1 MDWSDSEPRLYLHF
15 LRNHMIGR
23 KPSRAS
29 SNLVLAVILLLG
41 MSFFAQQF
49 SSAAPEEQEIAK
61 LVAQIVPR
69 YHINQVQINDTVSEQ
84 LFDRYFDDLDPQKL
98 YFLQEDIDRFSQAR
112 TLLDDAVKQGNVDFA
127 YRVFDTYRT
136 RLGERYEVV
145 DQYIDQDYDFTED
158 ESIVVDGDDLEWAKS
173 TAEIE
178 DRWRKRV
185 KYELL
190 QLKLANSLTSNDPA
204 KPEVLESPNE
214 EEESED
220 PMVEARER
228 LHKRYRNIKLNI
240 DQTGG
245 LEVLEIYLTTLAN
258 CFDPHSS
265 YMSPDTVEDFTI
277 QMRLSLDGI
286 GASLRSEDG
295 YTIVH
300 QIIPGGAAAEDGRLQ
315 VGDKIIGVG
324 QAEGEIEDIVDL
336 KLRKVVEKIRGP
348 RGTLVRLQVKPE
360 TGETQIYEMIRQKIE
375 LKESEVKGSIIEADP
390 RLARNGRVGVITI
403 PSFYRDFAGASGGG
417 NNFTSAAR
425 DVAKVLADFAR
436 EGGVD
441 AIVIDL
447 RNNGGGSL
455 TEAIEVSGHFIDHGP
470 VVQVKDSDGRVRK
483 YPDDQRG
490 VLYSGPLVVLCN
502 RASASASEIFAGVIK
517 DYNRGIIVGD
527 STTHGKGTVQ
537 NVMPVAPGKMLNL
550 FRNSD
555 SKNRGSLKLTISQFY
570 RVNGDST
577 QNRGVRSDIVLPSVF
592 DHLDVGEM
600 YLDNA
605 LPFEHIPE
613 ADFVADRK
621 VNEEI
626 KSALRTASADR
637 VSQNEDFGKVQDAIR
652 RYLERK
658 NRKTVSLNEEVLR
671 KEREASEKLADAVSE
686 MRDPDSAAPDPS
698 AADEALDHDDSDD
711 EEEPFPENFYN
722 DEVLAIT
729 LDYVD
734 ALQQMKTVQR

>member
-1 MDWSDSEPRLYLHF
+1 
-15 LRNHMIGR
+15 MIGR

-29 SNLVLAVILLLG
+29 SNLVLAVMLILG
-41 MSFFAQQF
+41 ISFFAQHF
-49 SSAAPEEQEIAK
+49 SSAAPEEQQIAK

-69 YHINQVQINDTVSEQ
+69 YHINQVQINDSVSEQ

-98 YFLQEDIDRFSQAR
+98 YFLQEDVDRFAKVR
-112 TLLDDAVKQGNVDFA
+112 KMLDDAVKVGNVDFA
-127 YRVFDTYRT
+127 YQVFDTYRT
-136 RLGERYEVV
+136 RLGERYELA
-145 DQYIDQDYDFTED
+145 DKLIDQEFDFTED
-158 ESIVVDGDDLEWAKS
+158 ESIVVDGDDLAWATS
-173 TAEIE
+173 TAEVN

-190 QLKLANSLTSNDPA
+190 QLKLAETA
-204 KPEVLESPNE
+204 KATDDS
-214 EEESED
+214 EESEPAED
-220 PMVEARER
+220 PMVEARDR
-228 LHKRYRNIKLNI
+228 LHKRYRNIKRNI

-245 LEVLEIYLTTLAN
+245 LEVLEIYLTTLTN

-265 YMSPDTVEDFTI
+265 YMSPDTVKDFTI
-277 QMRLSLDGI
+277 QMKLSLDGI

-336 KLRKVVEKIRGP
+336 KLRRVVEKIRGP
-348 RGTLVRLQVKPE
+348 RGTIVRLQVKPE
-360 TGETQIYEMIRQKIE
+360 AGETQVYQMVRKKIE
-375 LKESEVKGSIIEADP
+375 LKESEVKGEIIETD
-390 RLARNGRVGVITI
+390 ARVGRKGRVGLLSI

-417 NNFTSAAR
+417 QNFKSAAR
-425 DVAKVLADFAR
+425 DVENVLEDFAR
-436 EGGVD
+436 QGGVD
-441 AIVIDL
+441 AVVIDL
-447 RNNGGGSL
+447 RGNGGGSL

-470 VVQVKDSDGRVRK
+470 VVQVKDSDGRVRA
-483 YPDDQRG
+483 YPDDRRG

-517 DYNRGIIVGD
+517 DYDRGIIVGD

-537 NVMPVAPGKMLNL
+537 NVMPVEPREMLNI
-550 FRNSD
+550 FRGN
-555 SKNRGSLKLTISQFY
+555 NNANQGSLKLTISQFY

-577 QNRGVRSDIVLPSVF
+577 QNRGVRSDVVLPSLF

-613 ADFVADRK
+613 ADYVADRK
-621 VNEEI
+621 INDEI
-626 KSALRTASADR
+626 RTALRKTSAERISLD
-637 VSQNEDFGKVQDAIR
+637 EDFTKVQDAIR

-671 KEREASEKLADAVSE
+671 KEREQSEELSE
-686 MRDPDSAAPDPS
+686 SVDESLDPPSIDRDS
-698 AADEALDHDDSDD
+698 DSDD
-711 EEEPFPENFYN
+711 SEDDKKDELFTENFYN
-722 DEVLAIT
+722 DEVLDIT

-734 ALQQMKTVQR
+734 ALHQMKTVQR

>member
-1 MDWSDSEPRLYLHF
+1 
-15 LRNHMIGR
+15 MIGR

-29 SNLVLAVILLLG
+29 SNLVLAIMLLLG

-69 YHINQVQINDTVSEQ
+69 YHINQVEINDTVSEQ

-98 YFLQEDIDRFSQAR
+98 YFLQEDIDRFSNAR

-136 RLGERYEVV
+136 RLGERYAVV
-145 DQYIDQDYDFTED
+145 DQLIDRDYDFTED

-173 TAEIE
+173 TAEVE

-185 KYELL
+185 KYDLL
-190 QLKLANSLTSNDPA
+190 QLKLAASA
-204 KPEVLESPNE
+204 KESDDS
-214 EEESED
+214 EESEPAAD
-220 PMVEARER
+220 PLVEARER

-300 QIIPGGAAAEDGRLQ
+300 EIIPGGAAAEDGRLQ

-360 TGETQIYEMIRQKIE
+360 AGETQIYEMIRQKIE
-375 LKESEVKGSIIEADP
+375 LKESEVKGNIIEANP
-390 RLARNGRVGVITI
+390 RLSRNGRVGVITI

-447 RNNGGGSL
+447 RDNGGGSL

-537 NVMPVAPGKMLNL
+537 NVMPVAPREMLNL
-550 FRNSD
+550 FRKSD
-555 SKNRGSLKLTISQFY
+555 ETNRGSLKLTISQFY

-621 VNEEI
+621 VNEDLT
-626 KSALRTASADR
+626 SALRKASADR
-637 VSQNEDFGKVQDAIR
+637 VANDKDFAKVQEAIR

-671 KEREASEKLADAVSE
+671 QEREEAEKLADATDSE
-686 MRDPDSAAPDPS
+686 LDPEV
-698 AADEALDHDDSDD
+698 AADDPEADVDK
-711 EEEPFPENFYN
+711 EKEPFAENFYN

>member
-1 MDWSDSEPRLYLHF
+1 
-15 LRNHMIGR
+15 MIGR

-29 SNLVLAVILLLG
+29 SKLVLAVMLILG
-41 MSFFAQQF
+41 TSFFAQQF
-49 SSAAPEEQEIAK
+49 SSAAPEEQQIAK

-69 YHINQVQINDTVSEQ
+69 YHINQVQINDAVSEQ
-84 LFDRYFDDLDPQKL
+84 LFDRYFDTWDSQKL
-98 YFLQEDIDRFSQAR
+98 YFLQEDIDRFSKVR
-112 TLLDDAVKQGNVDFA
+112 TMLDDAVKVGNVDFA
-127 YRVFDTYRT
+127 YQVFDTYRT
-136 RLGERYEVV
+136 RLGERYDLVEKL
-145 DQYIDQDYDFTED
+145 IDQDFDFTKD
-158 ESIVVDGDDLEWAKS
+158 ESIVIDGDDLAWAAS
-173 TAEIE
+173 TAEID

-190 QLKLANSLTSNDPA
+190 QLKLAEAAKQSDDSEETEPA
-204 KPEVLESPNE
+204 
-214 EEESED
+214 ED
-220 PMVEARER
+220 PMVEARDR
-228 LHKRYRNIKLNI
+228 LHKRYRNNKRNI

-245 LEVLEIYLTTLAN
+245 LEVLEVYLTTLTN

-265 YMSPDTVEDFTI
+265 YMSPDTVKDFTI
-277 QMRLSLDGI
+277 QMKLSLDGI

-300 QIIPGGAAAEDGRLQ
+300 EIIPGGAAAEDGRLK

-336 KLRKVVEKIRGP
+336 KLRRVVEKIRGP
-348 RGTLVRLQVKPE
+348 RGTIVRLQVKPE
-360 TGETQIYEMIRQKIE
+360 TGVVQIYDLVRKKIE
-375 LKESEVKGSIIEADP
+375 LKESEVKGEIIETDA
-390 RLARNGRVGVITI
+390 RVGRKGRIGLLSI

-417 NNFTSAAR
+417 DNFKSAAR
-425 DVAKVLADFAR
+425 DVEMVLHDFAR
-436 EGGVD
+436 QGGVD

-447 RNNGGGSL
+447 RDNGGGSL

-470 VVQVKDSDGRVRK
+470 VVQVKDSDGRVRA
-483 YPDDQRG
+483 YPDDRRG

-517 DYNRGIIVGD
+517 DYHRGLIVGD

-537 NVMPVAPGKMLNL
+537 NVMPVEPREMLNI
-550 FRNSD
+550 FRPSNSAD
-555 SKNRGSLKLTISQFY
+555 QGSLKLTISQFY

-577 QNRGVRSDIVLPSVF
+577 QNRGVQSDIVLPSVF

-613 ADFVADRK
+613 ADYVPDRK
-621 VNEEI
+621 VNDEI
-626 KSALRTASADR
+626 RTVLRKSSADR
-637 VSQNEDFGKVQDAIR
+637 VAHNEEFGKVQEAIR

-658 NRKTVSLNEEVLR
+658 NRKSISLNEDVLR
-671 KEREASEKLADAVSE
+671 EEREVDDRLAKAINDRSATGDAVPIDE
-686 MRDPDSAAPDPS
+686 TPS
-698 AADEALDHDDSDD
+698 
-711 EEEPFPENFYN
+711 EEPDGAKEKKLFAENFYT
-722 DEVLAIT
+722 DEVLDIT

-734 ALQQMKTVQR
+734 ALNQMKTVQR